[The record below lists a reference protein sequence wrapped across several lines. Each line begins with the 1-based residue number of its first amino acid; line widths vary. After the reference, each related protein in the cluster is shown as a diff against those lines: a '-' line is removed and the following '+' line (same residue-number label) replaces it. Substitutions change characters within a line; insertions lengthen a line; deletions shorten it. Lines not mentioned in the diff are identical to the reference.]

1 MVLVR
6 AKGPVT
12 CVRGMDF
19 EAGERRGRG
28 KTD

>member
-1 MVLVR
+1 MVFVR

-12 CVRGMDF
+12 CVREIEF
-19 EAGERRGRG
+19 EAWKRRGRG